1 MRKPRGKIVSLAKF
15 FTIGDTRGA
24 LIRKQQRRVLLKPFL
39 NQKHLPYS
47 LTMTT
52 QTAIQSQH
60 AATHRYVPTTSTPIS
75 PEKVASVLAAE
86 WDLFSKN
93 TKGSASES
101 ARAHKTLP
109 LGVTSSFQHW
119 DPYPISIVS
128 AKGAY
133 MIDVDGRQLLD
144 LSMGFG
150 AMLAGHLNPVVI
162 EEVQSSLQQGM
173 LFVTPSPTSTD
184 AAERICKRF
193 GIDQVRFT
201 NSGTESTMYAVRV
214 ARAATDKPG
223 ILKVEGG
230 YHGSY
235 DPFVVSAKPP
245 LHLAGD
251 PEEPTPV
258 IDSTLAAGD
267 IYVVPYNNIE
277 ALEKMFA
284 KNASK
289 IACFIVEPVLE
300 NLAIVLPDA
309 GYLERVRELCDQYKV
324 VLIFDEVKT
333 GLTAGAHGASA
344 RLGVKPDLI
353 TLAKSIGGGLPLA
366 AFGGKKEYMDFVTSG
381 KMAHF
386 GTFNGNP
393 LAMAGVRAVD
403 RICSDR
409 ALEVAEEFNMQAL
422 TRIGQII
429 DEYQLPAHTVGF
441 GVKGCVTWSTTPVR
455 NYRDYK
461 ATDFGVAEAH
471 WLFAINRGIITPPGL
486 DEQWLISLA
495 HGQKEIDMLVE
506 DFREFAKAIRS

>member
-1 MRKPRGKIVSLAKF
+1 
-15 FTIGDTRGA
+15 
-24 LIRKQQRRVLLKPFL
+24 
-39 NQKHLPYS
+39 
-47 LTMTT
+47 MTT
-52 QTAIQSQH
+52 SHTMKAH
-60 AATHRYVPTTSTPIS
+60 ANTYRRVPTTSTPIS

-86 WDLFSKN
+86 WELFTKN
-93 TKGSASES
+93 TKASEVES
-101 ARAHKTLP
+101 KRAFASLP

-119 DPYPISIVS
+119 DPYPISIAS

-133 MIDVDGRQLLD
+133 MTDVDGRQLLD

-150 AMLAGHLNPVVI
+150 AMLAGHLNPIVVEEI
-162 EEVQSSLQQGM
+162 ESALGQGM

-214 ARAATDKPG
+214 ARSATEKMG

-235 DPFVVSAKPP
+235 DPFVVSSKPS
-245 LHLAGD
+245 LDKIGD
-251 PEEPTPV
+251 AEEPTPA
-258 IDSTLAAGD
+258 IDSNLVPGD
-267 IYVVPYNNIE
+267 IYVVPFNNIP
-277 ALEKMFA
+277 ALERMFE

-300 NLAIVLPDA
+300 NLAIVLPDE
-309 GYLERVRELCDQYKV
+309 GYLERVRQLCDQYNV

-333 GLTAGAHGASA
+333 GLTAGAHGAA
-344 RLGVKPDLI
+344 KRLGVQPDLI

-366 AFGGKKEYMDFVTSG
+366 AFGGKKKYMDFVTNN

-393 LAMAGVRAVD
+393 LAMAGVRAID
-403 RICSDR
+403 RIATEDTLGAAEKLNHQ
-409 ALEVAEEFNMQAL
+409 ALE
-422 TRIGQII
+422 RITEII

-441 GVKGCVTWSTTPVR
+441 GVKGCVTWATSPVR

-471 WLFAINRGIITPPGL
+471 WLFALNRGIITPPGL

-495 HGQKEIDMLVE
+495 HTQTEIDILVD
-506 DFREFAKAIRS
+506 DFAEFAKALRA

>member
-1 MRKPRGKIVSLAKF
+1 MQSHHANTFRLIPASSKPV
-15 FTIGDTRGA
+15 
-24 LIRKQQRRVLLKPFL
+24 
-39 NQKHLPYS
+39 
-47 LTMTT
+47 
-52 QTAIQSQH
+52 
-60 AATHRYVPTTSTPIS
+60 S
-75 PEKVASVLAAE
+75 PERVAAVLADE
-86 WDLFSKN
+86 WKLFTKN
-93 TKGSASES
+93 TAGSAAESE
-101 ARAHKTLP
+101 RAVVSLP

-119 DPYPISIVS
+119 DPYPISIAS
-128 AKGAY
+128 AEGAW
-133 MIDVDGRQLLD
+133 MTDVDGRKLLD

-150 AMLAGHLNPVVI
+150 AMLAGHLNPIVV
-162 EEVQSSLQQGM
+162 EEIQTSLRQGM

-214 ARAATDKPG
+214 ARSATEKMG

-235 DPFVVSAKPP
+235 DPFVVSSKPA
-245 LHLAGD
+245 LDKIGD
-251 PEEPTPV
+251 PENPTPV
-258 IDSTLAAGD
+258 IDSNLVPGD
-267 IYVVPYNNIE
+267 IYVVPYNNLP
-277 ALEKMFA
+277 ALERMFEA
-284 KNASK
+284 NASK

-309 GYLERVRELCDQYKV
+309 GYLEGVRALCDKYDV

-333 GLTAGAHGASA
+333 GLTAGPKGAAA

-366 AFGGKKEYMDFVTSG
+366 AFGGKKKYMDFVSNG

-393 LAMAGVRAVD
+393 LAMAGVRAID
-403 RICSDR
+403 RICTDEAMAKAE
-409 ALEVAEEFNMQAL
+409 ALNMQAL
-422 TRIGQII
+422 DRISAII
-429 DEYQLPAHTVGF
+429 DEFELPAHTVGF
-441 GVKGCVTWSTTPVR
+441 GVKGCVTWSTKPVR

-461 ATDFGVAEAH
+461 ATDFGIAEAH
-471 WLFAINRGIITPPGL
+471 WLFSLNRGIITPPGL

-495 HGQKEIDMLVE
+495 HGQAEIDLLVE
-506 DFREFAKAIRS
+506 DFRKFAIALRA